1 MRTRITGGRV
11 ILRDGPADNLSL
23 YMEDGCITAV
33 TDRDMP
39 FDQEN
44 DAAEAYVSP
53 GLVEIHSHGRGAR
66 TSSTAARRLS

>member
-23 YMEDGCITAV
+23 YMEDGRITAV

-39 FDQEN
+39 FDQEI
-44 DAAEAYVSP
+44 DAAGAYVSP